1 VYAVSPSG
9 VLTEQPNSPYTITA
23 SDPVSVLAVN
33 TMPANVGAI
42 GGLFV
47 YVGQGAGGGA
57 LFPFQV
63 CWVANNT
70 TCSPQDVAD
79 NLLFPLTTCPALSCQ
94 VPPSAAGEYPVQMLV
109 DPTNNFLYALSEN
122 SNQVF
127 AFGIGTTT
135 GKLTE
140 LQNQSTGTLPVSMA
154 LHPSVPNTG
163 QYLYTSNSASANI
176 IGFTLSTTSGAMSN
190 PITVIAPE
198 APSGM
203 AVH

>member
-1 VYAVSPSG
+1 MAGRHLLFS
-9 VLTEQPNSPYTITA
+9 
-23 SDPVSVLAVN
+23 
-33 TMPANVGAI
+33 
-42 GGLFV
+42 GLFPRHV
-47 YVGQGAGGGA
+47 LDIAGDFRRMGNYK
-57 LFPFQV
+57 FPMAWFKRQ
-63 CWVANNT
+63 C
-70 TCSPQDVAD
+70 
-79 NLLFPLTTCPALSCQ
+79 
-94 VPPSAAGEYPVQMLV
+94 
-109 DPTNNFLYALSEN
+109 
-122 SNQVF
+122 
-127 AFGIGTTT
+127 TTT